1 VTAVEVAAQRG
12 QFLLEARFHQP
23 ASNLLRVTV
32 HAMPSIITLPGSARY
47 RTRHWRASNGVLPL
61 PRPLKHIHLILVA
74 FEKALPALN
83 TERTE
88 TTEKISACSLLC
100 ELCALCGSTT
110 LQT

>member
-47 RTRHWRASNGVLPL
+47 RTRRRQTSNGVLSPRIAVTPVVETYSSDIGRHENPL
-61 PRPLKHIHLILVA
+61 LDL
-74 FEKALPALN
+74 
-83 TERTE
+83 
-88 TTEKISACSLLC
+88 TTEHT
-100 ELCALCGSTT
+100 ESTEKT
-110 LQT
+110 TDFKPFPFPSR